1 MKDRLIVPTGKSR
14 LMVLSTWAMW
24 LIGFYALALA
34 AGHYSSQ
41 VGHLPAC
48 QQLPWMRF
56 YLVIAVSLLA
66 MLCFLYARSGWRS
79 WRSGQYPAPGAP
91 VLFTT
96 RIWTGGWARVSAI
109 ADLMMGILAL
119 SMLAAL
125 LQYFVFSEVGL
136 YMLGFRSCEA

>member
-1 MKDRLIVPTGKSR
+1 
-14 LMVLSTWAMW
+14 
-24 LIGFYALALA
+24 
-34 AGHYSSQ
+34 
-41 VGHLPAC
+41 
-48 QQLPWMRF
+48 
-56 YLVIAVSLLA
+56 

-91 VLFTT
+91 VFFTT

-109 ADLMMGILAL
+109 AVLMMGILAL

-136 YMLGFRSCEA
+136 YMLGFRSCEAWPFQQIPLASSAQYRHGKTRCRSTTRLPTWR